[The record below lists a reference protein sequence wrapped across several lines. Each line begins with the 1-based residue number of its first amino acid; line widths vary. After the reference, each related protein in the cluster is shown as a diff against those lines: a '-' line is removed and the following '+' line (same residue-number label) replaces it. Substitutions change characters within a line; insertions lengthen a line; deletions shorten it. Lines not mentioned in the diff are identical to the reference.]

1 MGSNPT
7 PSASIRIPAV
17 LALKRGFGQTAA
29 MGAPAVSVLI
39 IVHNRA
45 GTIGAAVR
53 SVLAQS
59 FADLELVVV
68 DDGST
73 DNTAEVVGSFTDPRL
88 RLVRTSPNQ
97 GIPLARNRALAEAR
111 GRYIAWLDS
120 DDVCHPERIQVQHN
134 YLERHSRTDMIGSA
148 ARKIRADG
156 TLMTAGRVPF
166 RSHDEIRALLLFRS
180 AFQQSSIF
188 GRAEAIRAVPY
199 DPAFPVCE
207 DVDMFARFTDR
218 FSAENQPKF
227 LIARRIH
234 AGQTIRSNVERII
247 ERQMVISGRA
257 LARLEIAHDDEDLRR
272 HVILGGSFG
281 NQISDELI
289 GWSEEWFERIRAA
302 NRKHSL
308 YQEAAL
314 TRVFDL
320 IVMKAAL
327 RRVMADAGK
336 IGQFARLALRR
347 PQGLVALGKDAA
359 MPILPVKGRPSAAA
373 LRPFLKA

>member
-7 PSASIRIPAV
+7 PSASARIPAV
-17 LALKRGFGQTAA
+17 LALGRGFGQTAA
-29 MGAPAVSVLI
+29 MGVPAVSVLI

-45 GTIGAAVR
+45 GTIAAAVR
-53 SVLAQS
+53 SVLAQT
-59 FADLELVVV
+59 FTNLELVVV

-73 DNTAEVVGSFTDPRL
+73 DKTAEVVAGFTDPRV
-88 RLVRTSPNQ
+88 RLVRTMPNQ

-120 DDVCHPERIQVQHN
+120 DDVCHPERLQVQHD
-134 YLERHSRTDMIGSA
+134 YLQRHPCTDMIGSA
-148 ARKIRADG
+148 ARKIQANG

-218 FSAENQPKF
+218 FSAENLPKF

-234 AGQTIRSNVERII
+234 PGQTIRSNVERII
-247 ERQMVISGRA
+247 ERQMLISGRA
-257 LARLEIAHDDEDLRR
+257 LARLKIAHDDEDLRR
-272 HVILGGSFG
+272 HVILGGCFG

-289 GWSEEWFERIRAA
+289 GWSEGWFERIRGA

-327 RRVMADAGK
+327 RWVMADAGK
-336 IGQFARLALRR
+336 IGQFARLAHRH
-347 PQGLVALGKDAA
+347 PEGLVALGKDAA

-373 LRPFLKA
+373 LRPFLKG